1 MRFTSFP
8 RPASLNAFDIIS
20 FSRDFNLSGL
30 FEEGTDGAKF
40 VSRAHVSNIIS
51 KLEEI
56 ANVVSFSVRKKDC
69 RMSLEG
75 SREGVKGSLTIAAE
89 IFELTPSLRVVE
101 VKKKGGDRV
110 EYEEFCNR
118 ELKPIIDF

>member
-1 MRFTSFP
+1 MRFTSLP

-20 FSRDFNLSGL
+20 FSCGFDLSGL
-30 FEEGTDGAKF
+30 FEEGTDGARF
-40 VSRAHVSNIIS
+40 VSEVHVSNIIS

-56 ANVVSFSVRKKDC
+56 AKVVSFSVRKKDY

-75 SREGVKGSLTIAAE
+75 SSEGVKGPLTIAAE

-101 VKKKGGDRV
+101 VKKK
-110 EYEEFCNR
+110 
-118 ELKPIIDF
+118 

>member
-1 MRFTSFP
+1 MRFTSLP

-20 FSRDFNLSGL
+20 FSLGFDLSGL
-30 FEEGTDGAKF
+30 FEEGTDGARF
-40 VSRAHVSNIIS
+40 VSGAHVSNIIS

-56 ANVVSFSVRKKDC
+56 AKVVSFSVRKKDC

-75 SREGVKGSLTIAAE
+75 SREGVKGPLTIVAE
-89 IFELTPSLRVVE
+89 IFELTPSLRVVD
-101 VKKKGGDRV
+101 VKKKRGDIV
-110 EYEEFCNR
+110 EYDEFCNR